1 MLFDVPAI
9 VPLALSAWQT
19 LFTSEPPANGDR
31 PQTAF
36 PGHQLLKLNDGSSLP
51 SPAFGVGSVHKF
63 ENVTDL
69 VLSAFANGYRVVDDA
84 PFYANEET
92 TGLAIAASG
101 IAREALYVSSKWD
114 GLHGQNVRKE
124 IEASLEKLGTN
135 YLDGLYVHFPQLAT
149 NLTDI
154 WRQFEDVLDEGLTRT
169 ISVSNFNETVL
180 AGLLEH
186 ARYKPAVNQVRA
198 SLLSSSMSQAGR

>member
-9 VPLALSAWQT
+9 VPLALSVWQT
-19 LFTSEPPANGDR
+19 LFAPLSPAEGDR

-36 PGHQLLKLNDGSSLP
+36 PGHQLFQLNDGSSLP

-69 VLSAFANGYRVVDDA
+69 VLSAFSNGYRSLDTA
-84 PFYANEET
+84 PFYQTEQTA
-92 TGLAIAASG
+92 GLAIAASG
-101 IAREALYVSSKWD
+101 VAREALYIVTKWD
-114 GLHGQNVRKE
+114 AMHGQDVRKE
-124 IEASLEKLGTN
+124 LEASLSKLGTS
-135 YLDGLYVHFPQLAT
+135 YVDGLLIHFPQLAT

-154 WRQFEDVLDEGLTRT
+154 WRQFEEVVDQGLARS

-180 AGLLEH
+180 DGLLEH
-186 ARYKPAVNQVRA
+186 ARIKPAVNQV
-198 SLLSSSMSQAGR
+198 S

>member
-9 VPLALSAWQT
+9 VPLALSAWQA
-19 LFTSEPPANGDR
+19 LFSTEADR

-69 VLSAFANGYRVVDDA
+69 VLSAFANGYRALDNS
-84 PFYANEET
+84 PFYSNEDT
-92 TGLAIAASG
+92 AGLAIASSG
-101 IAREALYVSSKWD
+101 IAREALYVVSKWD
-114 GLHGQNVRKE
+114 AMHGQNVRKE
-124 IEASLEKLGTN
+124 VEASLLKLGTS
-135 YLDGLYVHFPQLAT
+135 YLDNLYIHFPQLAT

-154 WRQFEDVLDEGLTRT
+154 WRQFEDVVDQGLTRT

-186 ARYKPAVNQVRA
+186 ARIKPAVNQVRRRPA
-198 SLLSSSMSQAGR
+198 AVISESAC